1 MQFFSIAISGA
12 VSGAIYALLAI
23 GLVLSHST
31 SRIFNFGHAAT
42 AFASAYLYHQ
52 FHVALGWN
60 KWLTLLVIV
69 AVFAPLMG
77 WAWDRLVFRRLAD
90 AEESTKIVAGVG
102 VLIVVPAFVL
112 LVCAILRDTLGI
124 PFQDVAEV
132 YQVPGVLPAQQHQI
146 AEGLVLSNNQLVALG
161 ASILLFVTMWAFL
174 RFTPIGLHM
183 RTAVDSPVLAR
194 LRGINTGRVSTLSW
208 VISFFLAA
216 VAGVLAAP
224 FPGPFGLVND
234 NYTLALFVATT
245 AAVVAGLRSVPLAFL
260 AGLLIGAV
268 RNIVV
273 AYVNADYLGAFGAWA
288 AKVYG
293 LTASVP
299 YAVLF
304 IALILIGHDRKRRKA
319 GTAATAAKPTPD
331 YRDDLSPFKKALP
344 WIIKSAVILVPAL
357 FLANGIW
364 RQLFIYGFALGII
377 LLSFTIVTGLGG
389 MVSLAQGA
397 FATAAGLTVG
407 LLLANDWHYVPA
419 TVVGVLVAAGLGALT
434 ALPALRL
441 SGLSLTFATLA
452 LALLATN
459 VLFKMEWF
467 SNGTAGW
474 SIPRPRFGPI
484 DLGDDRVLLI
494 AVFLVVLLMVWM
506 ANNLTN
512 SAAGR
517 AMIAVRTAE
526 PAASASAVSPPVT
539 KLLIFVISAAVAGL
553 GGVLAVTVYGT
564 ILNTANPPQATFLWL
579 AIVVIVGV
587 RSPGGAIEAGIISAV
602 LPWIMAHGFD
612 LGPISWGGTSNDLI
626 PQVLF
631 GLGAIQLAA
640 QPNGLLA
647 TQSMAARH
655 RRDRKRAKLAAQAA
669 AESAAA
675 SAAVSA
681 VPSAAPSA
689 GGTGAGDVAQAAPE
703 PAIEVTERGAPAA
716 AAPAAGGSPG
726 LLELHGVHAAYG
738 EVEVL
743 HGIDLSV
750 REGAILAL
758 LGANGSGKTTLC
770 ATIAG
775 LVPVTSGRIVFDG
788 EDITALDTLR
798 RVGRGLVLVPESRGV
813 FPSITVDENLSIWL
827 PSKADRAKVYEQF
840 ESLARRAGQPAG
852 NLSGGEQQMLS
863 LAPFLVRR
871 PRLLISD
878 EPSLGLAQLVTAEI
892 MAAFQR
898 LQQEGT
904 TVVLVEE
911 KARDVLTVADQVG
924 ALQTGHLRWVSER
937 ADVDE
942 QRVAAAYLGMSAVV
956 H

>member
-1 MQFFSIAISGA
+1 MQFFSITISGA

-69 AVFAPLMG
+69 ALFAPLMG

-161 ASILLFVTMWAFL
+161 ASVLLFVTMWAFL
-174 RFTPIGLHM
+174 RFTPLGLHM

-194 LRGINTGRVSTLSW
+194 LRGINTGQVSTLSW

-304 IALILIGHDRKRRKA
+304 IALILLGHDRKRRKA

-344 WIIKSAVILVPAL
+344 WIIKSAVILLPAL

-407 LLLANDWHYVPA
+407 LLLANGWHYVPA
-419 TVVGVLVAAGLGALT
+419 TVVGVLVAAALGALT

-494 AVFLVVLLMVWM
+494 AVFLVVLLLVWM

-655 RRDRKRAKLAAQAA
+655 RRDRRRAKLAAQAA
-669 AESAAA
+669 AQSPAQVA
-675 SAAVSA
+675 SPAS
-681 VPSAAPSA
+681 
-689 GGTGAGDVAQAAPE
+689 PE
-703 PAIEVTERGAPAA
+703 PAIEVSEP
-716 AAPAAGGSPG
+716 AAPAGSVPVADRSPG

-743 HGIDLSV
+743 HGIDLTV

-798 RVGRGLVLVPESRGV
+798 RVERGLVLVPESRGV

>member
-1 MQFFSIAISGA
+1 MQFFSITISGA

-69 AVFAPLMG
+69 ALFAPLMG

-161 ASILLFVTMWAFL
+161 ASVLLFVTMWAFL
-174 RFTPIGLHM
+174 RFTPLGLHM

-304 IALILIGHDRKRRKA
+304 IALILLGHDRKRRKA

-344 WIIKSAVILVPAL
+344 WIIKSAVILLPAL

-407 LLLANDWHYVPA
+407 LLLANGWHYVPA
-419 TVVGVLVAAGLGALT
+419 TVVGVLVAAALGALT

-494 AVFLVVLLMVWM
+494 AVFLVVLLLVWM

-655 RRDRKRAKLAAQAA
+655 RRDRRRAKLAAQAA
-669 AESAAA
+669 AQSPAQVA
-675 SAAVSA
+675 SPAS
-681 VPSAAPSA
+681 
-689 GGTGAGDVAQAAPE
+689 PE
-703 PAIEVTERGAPAA
+703 PAIEVSEP
-716 AAPAAGGSPG
+716 AAPAGSVPVADRSPG

-743 HGIDLSV
+743 HGIDLTV

-798 RVGRGLVLVPESRGV
+798 RVERGLVLVPESRGV

>member
-1 MQFFSIAISGA
+1 MQFFSITISGA

-69 AVFAPLMG
+69 ALFAPLMG

-146 AEGLVLSNNQLVALG
+146 AQGLVLSNNQLVALG
-161 ASILLFVTMWAFL
+161 ASVLLFVTMWAFL
-174 RFTPIGLHM
+174 RFTPLGLHM

-304 IALILIGHDRKRRKA
+304 IALILLGHDRKRRKA

-344 WIIKSAVILVPAL
+344 WIIKSAVILLPAL

-407 LLLANDWHYVPA
+407 LLLANGWHYVPA
-419 TVVGVLVAAGLGALT
+419 TVVGVLVAAALGALT

-494 AVFLVVLLMVWM
+494 AVFLVVLLLVWM

-655 RRDRKRAKLAAQAA
+655 RRDRRRAKLAAQA
-669 AESAAA
+669 E
-675 SAAVSA
+675 
-681 VPSAAPSA
+681 
-689 GGTGAGDVAQAAPE
+689 AQAAAQAPAQVASPASPE
-703 PAIEVTERGAPAA
+703 PAIEVSEPAA
-716 AAPAAGGSPG
+716 PVGSVPVADRSPG

-743 HGIDLSV
+743 HGIDLTV

-798 RVGRGLVLVPESRGV
+798 RVERGLVLVPESRGV

>member
-1 MQFFSIAISGA
+1 MQFFSITISGA

-69 AVFAPLMG
+69 ALFAPLMG

-146 AEGLVLSNNQLVALG
+146 AQGLVLSNNQLVALG
-161 ASILLFVTMWAFL
+161 ASVLLFVTMWAFL
-174 RFTPIGLHM
+174 RFTPLGLHM

-304 IALILIGHDRKRRKA
+304 IALILLGHDRKRRKA

-344 WIIKSAVILVPAL
+344 WIIKSAVILLPAL

-407 LLLANDWHYVPA
+407 LLLANGWHYVPA
-419 TVVGVLVAAGLGALT
+419 TVVGVLVAAALGALT

-494 AVFLVVLLMVWM
+494 AVFLVVLLLVWM

-655 RRDRKRAKLAAQAA
+655 RRDRRRAKLAAQA
-669 AESAAA
+669 E
-675 SAAVSA
+675 
-681 VPSAAPSA
+681 
-689 GGTGAGDVAQAAPE
+689 AQAAAQAPAQVSSPASPE
-703 PAIEVTERGAPAA
+703 PAIEVSEPAA
-716 AAPAAGGSPG
+716 PVGSVPVADRSPG

-743 HGIDLSV
+743 HGIDLTV

-798 RVGRGLVLVPESRGV
+798 RVERGLVLVPESRGV

>member
-1 MQFFSIAISGA
+1 MQFFSITISGA

-69 AVFAPLMG
+69 ALFAPLMG

-112 LVCAILRDTLGI
+112 LLCAILRDTLGI

-161 ASILLFVTMWAFL
+161 ASVLLFVTMWAFL
-174 RFTPIGLHM
+174 RFTPLGLHM

-304 IALILIGHDRKRRKA
+304 IALILLGHDRKRRKA

-344 WIIKSAVILVPAL
+344 WIIKSAVILLPAL

-407 LLLANDWHYVPA
+407 LLLANGWHYVPA
-419 TVVGVLVAAGLGALT
+419 TVVGVLVAAALGALT

-494 AVFLVVLLMVWM
+494 AVFLVVLLLVWM

-655 RRDRKRAKLAAQAA
+655 RRDRRRAKLAAQA
-669 AESAAA
+669 E
-675 SAAVSA
+675 
-681 VPSAAPSA
+681 
-689 GGTGAGDVAQAAPE
+689 AQAAAQAPAQVASPASPE
-703 PAIEVTERGAPAA
+703 PAIEVSEP
-716 AAPAAGGSPG
+716 AAPAGSVPVADRSPG

-743 HGIDLSV
+743 HGIDLTV

-798 RVGRGLVLVPESRGV
+798 RVERGLVLVPESRGV

>member
-1 MQFFSIAISGA
+1 MQFFSITISGA

-69 AVFAPLMG
+69 ALFAPLMG

-174 RFTPIGLHM
+174 RFTPLGLHM

-273 AYVNADYLGAFGAWA
+273 AYVNADHLGAFGAWA

-304 IALILIGHDRKRRKA
+304 VALILLGHDRRRRKA

-344 WIIKSAVILVPAL
+344 WIIKSAVVLVPAL

-407 LLLANDWHYVPA
+407 LLLANGWHYVPA
-419 TVVGVLVAAGLGALT
+419 TVVGVLVAAALGALT

-494 AVFLVVLLMVWM
+494 VVFLVVLLLVRM
-506 ANNLTN
+506 ANNLTD

-517 AMIAVRTAE
+517 AMIAVRPAE

-655 RRDRKRAKLAAQAA
+655 RRDRRRAKLAAQAA
-669 AESAAA
+669 AQSAAQVTPPA
-675 SAAVSA
+675 S
-681 VPSAAPSA
+681 
-689 GGTGAGDVAQAAPE
+689 PE
-703 PAIEVTERGAPAA
+703 PAIEVGEPAPVGAI
-716 AAPAAGGSPG
+716 PAAGRSPG

-743 HGIDLSV
+743 HGIDLTV

-798 RVGRGLVLVPESRGV
+798 RVERGLVLVPESRGV

>member
-1 MQFFSIAISGA
+1 MQFFSITISGA

-42 AFASAYLYHQ
+42 AFAAAYLYHQ

-69 AVFAPLMG
+69 ALFAPLMG

-112 LVCAILRDTLGI
+112 LVCAILRDALGI

-146 AEGLVLSNNQLVALG
+146 AAGLVLSNNQLVALG
-161 ASILLFVTMWAFL
+161 ASVLLFVTMWAFL
-174 RFTPIGLHM
+174 RFTPLGLHM

-273 AYVNADYLGAFGAWA
+273 AYVNADHLGAFGVWA

-304 IALILIGHDRKRRKA
+304 IALILLGHDRRRRKA

-344 WIIKSAVILVPAL
+344 WIIKSAVVLVPAL

-407 LLLANDWHYVPA
+407 LLLANGWHYVPA
-419 TVVGVLVAAGLGALT
+419 TVVGVLVAAALGALT

-474 SIPRPRFGPI
+474 SVPRPRFGPI
-484 DLGDDRVLLI
+484 DLADDRVLLI
-494 AVFLVVLLMVWM
+494 VVFLVVLLLVRM
-506 ANNLTN
+506 ANNLTD

-669 AESAAA
+669 AQAAA
-675 SAAVSA
+675 QV
-681 VPSAAPSA
+681 APPAS
-689 GGTGAGDVAQAAPE
+689 PE
-703 PAIEVTERGAPAA
+703 PAIEVGEPAA
-716 AAPAAGGSPG
+716 PVGSFPAAGRSPG

-743 HGIDLSV
+743 HGIDLTV

-798 RVGRGLVLVPESRGV
+798 RVERGLVLVPESRGV

>member
-1 MQFFSIAISGA
+1 MQFFSITISGA

-69 AVFAPLMG
+69 ALFAPLMG

-174 RFTPIGLHM
+174 RFTPLGLHM

-273 AYVNADYLGAFGAWA
+273 AYVNADHLGAFGAWA

-304 IALILIGHDRKRRKA
+304 VALILLGHDRRRRKA

-344 WIIKSAVILVPAL
+344 WIIKSAVVLVPAL

-407 LLLANDWHYVPA
+407 LLLANGWHYVPA
-419 TVVGVLVAAGLGALT
+419 TVVGVLVAAALGALT

-494 AVFLVVLLMVWM
+494 VVFLVVLLLVRM
-506 ANNLTN
+506 ANNLTD

-655 RRDRKRAKLAAQAA
+655 RRDRRRAKLAAQAA
-669 AESAAA
+669 AQSAAQVTPPA
-675 SAAVSA
+675 S
-681 VPSAAPSA
+681 
-689 GGTGAGDVAQAAPE
+689 PE
-703 PAIEVTERGAPAA
+703 PAIEVGEPAA
-716 AAPAAGGSPG
+716 PVGAVPAAGRSPG

-743 HGIDLSV
+743 HGIDLTV

-798 RVGRGLVLVPESRGV
+798 RVERGLVLVPESRGV

-892 MAAFQR
+892 MAAFRR